1 MPKILYTET
10 GPNNS
15 PYKKGDWKTFAIHNE
30 SEIKGFFGEY
40 RFLSN
45 FWPAKVVLDN
55 VEYTSVELAY
65 QAAKWN
71 PDSRNYFL
79 TCTELD
85 SIEYNRNNIPIGYST
100 EDWNYIKL
108 SIMTNLV
115 RQKFDPT
122 INPEN
127 HKSLMGTQNKHLE
140 EMNWWGDLYWG
151 TNQDGE
157 GDNHLGK
164 LLMETRSK
172 SMPALKEKFNTD
184 TSKRIENAIRDVEKE
199 KNLSPRF
206 SSTNDATKYLKN
218 ETLL

>member
-1 MPKILYTET
+1 MQKILYTEI

-15 PYKKGDWKTFAIHNE
+15 PYKKGDWKTFVIHNE

-55 VEYTSVELAY
+55 VEYTNIELAY
-65 QAAKWN
+65 QAAKWK
-71 PDSRNYFL
+71 PDSRDYFL

-85 SIEYNRNNIPIGYST
+85 SIEYNRNNIPNGYST
-100 EDWNYIKL
+100 EDWNSIKP

-127 HKSLMGTQNKHLE
+127 HKSLLKTQNKHLE

-151 TNQDGE
+151 TNKDGE
-157 GDNHLGK
+157 GENHLGK

-172 SMPALKEKFNTD
+172 SILVHKEEFNTN
-184 TSKRIENAIRDVEKE
+184 TRRRIEGVIEDIKM
-199 KNLSPRF
+199 KKDLSPRF
-206 SSTNDATKYLKN
+206 SSTKNATKYLRN